1 MFQKEELE
9 RLKKQ
14 KALLVLQSEANRQKL
29 AEDWQRLSSADY
41 WASEARGMVRR
52 HPVVATALAAGG
64 GILAARLLR
73 KPGGIAGTLGGVSR
87 LASVAFKVWRL
98 IRGQKE
104 ESKVD

>member
-9 RLKKQ
+9 RLRKQ

-29 AEDWQRLSSADY
+29 AEDWQRLFSADY

-52 HPVVATALAAGG
+52 HPAVATALAAGG

-73 KPGGIAGTLGGVSR
+73 KPGGIAGALGGVGR
-87 LASVAFKVWRL
+87 LTSVAFTVWRL
-98 IRGQKE
+98 FRRQKE
-104 ESKVD
+104 QPKED